1 MPNKVRYWGKRF
13 GRLVAQKVAKGS
25 KWVCL
30 CDCGNTITVLTNHL
44 TSGHT
49 QSCGCYKAE
58 RAKKANTTHGQG
70 SVRAGVT
77 RTYRSWQSMK
87 ARCYNEDHDAYPY
100 YGGLGITVCARW
112 LHSFENFY
120 EDMGDRPPRHTID
133 RIDSAGNYEPDNC
146 RWASDAVQKNNR
158 SGVYEVTVDGVTMNA
173 SQAAIHYSVNRRTI
187 ARWVES
193 GRIEGSRK

>member
-1 MPNKVRYWGKRF
+1 MPRKARYWGKRF
-13 GRLVAQKVAKGS
+13 GRLVAQKTAKGS
-25 KWVCL
+25 KWLCL
-30 CDCGNTITVLTNHL
+30 CDCGNEVVVSTQHL

-49 QSCGCYKAE
+49 LSCGCYKAD
-58 RAKKANTTHGQG
+58 RAKEANTTHGQG
-70 SVRAGVT
+70 SARSGVT

-87 ARCYNEDHDAYPY
+87 ARCCNEDHDAYPY
-100 YGGLGITVCARW
+100 YGGIGITICERW

-133 RIDSAGNYEPDNC
+133 RIDSTGNYEPGNC

-173 SQAAIHYSVNRRTI
+173 SQAAVHYSVNRRTI

-193 GRIEGSRK
+193 GRIEGTRK